1 MLVNEYLK
9 IVPNPLG
16 NGFSYEPF
24 NDNEFLLNLKNYV
37 SFNHGSLQIRPTLE
51 ENIDYIPNM
60 VLNMIECKK
69 YQYNKLWKSTLLNY
83 EPLENYRMEESGT
96 DTSIENTT
104 SNIGE
109 QTNNSNDTKTINIG
123 EQTNNGNDTKTT
135 NIGEIHSKNSN
146 SVVYSGKETTSEFV
160 SPYDDTNA
168 TLSKKTENEYTDRI
182 DDTTATNTT
191 DARQDSETQSSNV
204 TVGAR
209 EDSETQSSNV
219 TVGARKDTSANDST
233 TNHTFTR
240 SGNIGVTTSQQMLQS
255 EREIAYF
262 NFISIVAHDIVKII
276 AICIY

>member
-1 MLVNEYLK
+1 MLVNEYIEL
-9 IVPNPLG
+9 VPNPLG
-16 NGFSYEPF
+16 IGFSYAPF
-24 NDNEFLLNLKNYV
+24 NDSDFLLNLKNYI
-37 SFNHGSLQIRPTLE
+37 SFNHGSLQVRPTLE
-51 ENIDYIPNM
+51 ENIDSIPSM

-109 QTNNSNDTKTINIG
+109 QTNN
-123 EQTNNGNDTKTT
+123 GNDSTTT
-135 NIGEIHSKNSN
+135 NIGEVNIASSN
-146 SVVYSGKETTSEFV
+146 STNYGGKETTSEFV
-160 SPYDDTNA
+160 SPYDDTEA
-168 TLSKKTENEYTDRI
+168 RLSKKTENEYTNRK
-182 DDTTATNTT
+182 DDTTATSTT
-191 DARQDSETQSSNV
+191 GARTDSETSNSSV

-209 EDSETQSSNV
+209 T
-219 TVGARKDTSANDST
+219 DTSTNDST

-262 NFISIVAHDIVKII
+262 NFISIVAHDIVKLI

>member
-1 MLVNEYLK
+1 MLVNEY
-9 IVPNPLG
+9 IEAVTNPLG

-24 NDNEFLLNLKNYV
+24 NDNDFLLNLKNYV

-51 ENIDYIPNM
+51 ENIVSIPNM

-96 DTSIENTT
+96 DTSTENAT

-109 QTNNSNDTKTINIG
+109 QTNRGNDSKTNNIGGINIA
-123 EQTNNGNDTKTT
+123 
-135 NIGEIHSKNSN
+135 SSN
-146 SVVYSGKETTSEFV
+146 STVYGGKETTSEFV
-160 SPYDDTNA
+160 SPYDDTE
-168 TLSKKTENEYTDRI
+168 TRLSKKTENEYTNRK
-182 DDTTATNTT
+182 DDTTATSTT
-191 DARQDSETQSSNV
+191 
-204 TVGAR
+204 GAR
-209 EDSETQSSNV
+209 EDSETSNSSV
-219 TVGARKDTSANDST
+219 TVGARTDTSTNDST
-233 TNHTFTR
+233 TNHIFTR

-262 NFISIVAHDIVKII
+262 NFISIVAHDIVKLI

>member
-1 MLVNEYLK
+1 MLVNEYLEN
-9 IVPNPLG
+9 VPNPLG
-16 NGFSYEPF
+16 IGFSYEPF
-24 NDNEFLLNLKNYV
+24 NDSDFLLNLKNYIY
-37 SFNHGSLQIRPTLE
+37 FNHGSLQVRPTLE
-51 ENIDYIPNM
+51 ENIDSIPNM

-109 QTNNSNDTKTINIG
+109 QTNNGNDSKT
-123 EQTNNGNDTKTT
+123 TNNGEI
-135 NIGEIHSKNSN
+135 NIASSN
-146 SVVYSGKETTSEFV
+146 STNYGGKETTSEFV
-160 SPYDDTNA
+160 SPYDDTEA
-168 TLSKKTENEYTDRI
+168 RLSKKTENEYTNRKDG
-182 DDTTATNTT
+182 TTATSTT
-191 DARQDSETQSSNV
+191 E
-204 TVGAR
+204 AR
-209 EDSETQSSNV
+209 EDSETSNSSV
-219 TVGARKDTSANDST
+219 TVGARTDTSTNDST

-262 NFISIVAHDIVKII
+262 NFISIVAHDIVKLI